1 MITLLFTAELATA
14 VLATSFISGI
24 FGMAGGMILIA
35 VLMAIM
41 PLTVAMVL
49 HGITQLTA
57 NSWRAWIW
65 WSAIRWRIATFYAA
79 GALAAALLLAA
90 VELVPSK
97 PGALITLALLSFAGL
112 CVPRAIAPDIRK
124 SGHGICCGFLCTA
137 LQLTAGVSGPVLDVF
152 FVRSGLDRR
161 QTVATKAAIQ
171 ALGHFLKVVYFGQLL
186 VAGTDVLAPTAV
198 ALSITL
204 AAVGTQLSRR
214 AVDAI
219 SDAHF
224 MRWSRW
230 LIVATAATCLIQG
243 IAQLDDGARPLA
255 AATPTERQTSQNEH
269 EQAVAPASSDA
280 GRPERFQTFDLNR
293 HPGSRGSRGGRALHM
308 PA

>member
-1 MITLLFTAELATA
+1 MITLIFAAELAAA

-35 VLMAIM
+35 VLMAVM

-57 NSWRAWIW
+57 NSWRAWLW
-65 WSAIRWRIATFYAA
+65 WSAIRWRIAACYAG
-79 GALAAALLLAA
+79 GALTAALLLAA

-112 CVPRAIAPDIRK
+112 CVPRTIAPDIRK
-124 SGHGICCGFLCTA
+124 SVHGVCCGFLCTA

-198 ALSITL
+198 ALAITL
-204 AAVGTQLSRR
+204 AAIGTQLSRR
-214 AVDAI
+214 ALDAI
-219 SDAHF
+219 SDTRF

-243 IAQLDDGARPLA
+243 IAQLGADLGPLATPAQAQTGRDDQTAAPAPAGEHRPRPLQTSDLNPRTCGARTLTRSA
-255 AATPTERQTSQNEH
+255 
-269 EQAVAPASSDA
+269 
-280 GRPERFQTFDLNR
+280 
-293 HPGSRGSRGGRALHM
+293 
-308 PA
+308 